1 MSARPSPAATAD
13 DRDAADLIDLADAGQ
28 ILRRRWH
35 HVVLAM
41 LLGTAAAVAV
51 VLWAPRRFDG
61 AASIVVRSAP
71 DAGSS
76 LLGRLGLP
84 AELAPAGLGG
94 ALKSPLETELQI
106 LESRAVLGAV
116 SDSLG
121 LQVRVLSPRGYAPS
135 QLLRPARYDGAFRR
149 KKITFERV
157 ADGYQVRG
165 PGIEGVVTPARPL
178 DTPVGRLTLAAGAL
192 PQKFT
197 IQLLDREDALKR
209 LAEQLD
215 IGKAGGEVVAV
226 GYGASDSLSAA
237 QVPNA
242 IVSAY
247 LARRRTSDRTV
258 NAYRADFLAA
268 QLDSVNRQLA
278 DAEGALR
285 GFQEGAGGVIDPE
298 LVGKIEY
305 EGASRVRESLAAN
318 EVESAALDSLLTQ
331 VADGRASARQLA
343 GYPTLLRS
351 PAINEIVAQL
361 ARNEADRTRLMERR
375 NPIDPEI
382 VALDSS
388 IKGLEQQLVPIGR
401 AYAYSLERQRSELRS
416 QTRAFDAAIARLPGA
431 AQSYVRLQRDVRR
444 LGTTSL
450 ALQSQLLDARL
461 AAVGEGGETR
471 PLDVA
476 TVPKKVSFPKP
487 IPTLL
492 AGFGGGLVGG
502 VLLVLVAGFLSPRAT
517 GLEEVSRAAGL
528 PAAALGRGSP
538 MFLAVAHADEGLAV
552 APLHAGLDAAAVARW
567 LTPARTNGV
576 VHEPAFARREL
587 ARSLVGGGDGDAF
600 LPDAGAGRSTNGSHG
615 VDVLPPLSSPDGMA
629 ALGPGRRV
637 ALVVPDGAS
646 RREITDAV
654 TAIRVRGAE
663 PVAVVVA

>member
-1 MSARPSPAATAD
+1 MSPGAPAD
-13 DRDAADLIDLADAGQ
+13 DREAADLIDLADAGQ

-35 HVVLAM
+35 HVALAM
-41 LLGTAAAVAV
+41 VLGTAAAVAV
-51 VLWAPRRFDG
+51 LLWAPRRFDG

-106 LESRAVLGAV
+106 LSSRSVLGAV

-121 LQVRVLSPRGYAPS
+121 LQVRVLSPRGYAPG

-149 KKITFERV
+149 KKLTFAR
-157 ADGYQVRG
+157 AAGGAYQVRG
-165 PGIEGVVTPARPL
+165 PGIEGVVTPTRPL
-178 DTPVGRLTLAAGAL
+178 VTPVGRIALADGVL
-192 PQKFT
+192 PPEFT

-237 QVPNA
+237 DVPNA
-242 IVSAY
+242 IVRAY

-258 NAYRADFLAA
+258 NAYRAEFLAA
-268 QLDSVNRQLA
+268 QLDSVGRQLA

-285 GFQEGAGGVIDPE
+285 GFQETAGGVIDPE

-305 EGASRVRESLAAN
+305 EGASKVRESLAAN
-318 EVESAALDSLLTQ
+318 EVESAALDSLLVQ

-388 IKGLEQQLVPIGR
+388 IVGLEQQLVPIGR

-416 QTRAFDAAIARLPGA
+416 QTRAFDAEIARLPGA

-461 AAVGEGGETR
+461 AAVGEGGDTR

-476 TVPKKVSFPKP
+476 SVPKRVSFPKP

-502 VLLVLVAGFLSPRAT
+502 VLIVLVAGFLSPRAP

-538 MFLAVAHADEGLAV
+538 MFLAVARADEGLAV
-552 APLHAGLDAAAVARW
+552 APLRAGVDAAAVARW
-567 LTPARTNGV
+567 LMPARSNGV

-587 ARSLVGGGDGDAF
+587 ARSLVGGDGDSF
-600 LPDAGAGRSTNGSHG
+600 LGDAGGGRHEGANGAHG
-615 VDVLPPLSSPDGMA
+615 IDVLPPLSSPEGMA
-629 ALGPGRRV
+629 ALGAGRRV
-637 ALVVPDGAS
+637 ALVVPDGAA

-654 TAIRVRGAE
+654 AAIRVRGAE